1 MAQLVGA
8 GEKNRKKWISCDYI
22 HINLDI
28 TQNQKMQRLKFFNEL
43 FNFNRDLEISFKSML

>member
-8 GEKNRKKWISCDYI
+8 GEKNRKKCMSCDYI

-28 TQNQKMQRLKFFNEL
+28 TQNQKMQRLKFFG
-43 FNFNRDLEISFKSML
+43 